1 MIIIFLIFRSSQ
13 RRSVKSELLK
23 ISQNSQENNCARDSL
38 FHKDASLGS
47 ATLLKN
53 SLWNR
58 CFPVNLT
65 KFLKTPFLTEHLRV
79 AASVYC
85 LNLLHGLR
93 LIHLTIEFPKI
104 PELPSLL

>member
-1 MIIIFLIFRSSQ
+1 M
-13 RRSVKSELLK
+13 
-23 ISQNSQENNCARDSL
+23 
-38 FHKDASLGS
+38 
-47 ATLLKN
+47 
-53 SLWNR
+53 
-58 CFPVNLT
+58 NLT

-104 PELPSLL
+104 PELPSLS